1 MLRNLRTER
10 FHGPQ
15 KLSIPPRGTRFPAS
29 PHPPSSTAV
38 CSAATA
44 ATCRNSR
51 PYPTR
56 GPSSEGTGMTLTR
69 VAQHAGVSVSTVSRY
84 LRGQLNVQPVTAARI
99 DAAVSELGY
108 RAPDPQPADRTPATG
123 TGLVSLVLPDL
134 VNPYFAQLADAFT
147 AAAAARDIPLLLGVS
162 GRHAERA
169 ARLNRLLSAA
179 RSVEGLI
186 YVGMRRT
193 NEDVD
198 RAIDE
203 GLPVV
208 IIDEELELADGREV
222 DTITVDNYGGAYQAT
237 SYLVQ
242 LGHRTIA
249 HVAGPQELST
259 TQERKRGYLDAIRDA
274 GLDPADQLVLHGPYT
289 EQFGASTFP
298 YLHRA
303 GTAPTAVFVGSDIA
317 AVGMLAAAELHG
329 LRIPDDLSV
338 VGCDGIRVGQWLR
351 PKLTTLEQPTA
362 ELAAAALDALTARI
376 AGNGTNVRKVL
387 PLQLVVRGSAA
398 APPERAAG

>member
-1 MLRNLRTER
+1 MLDNARHVREHAR
-10 FHGPQ
+10 FAGMWDSRQKEPQ
-15 KLSIPPRGTRFPAS
+15 
-29 PHPPSSTAV
+29 
-38 CSAATA
+38 
-44 ATCRNSR
+44 
-51 PYPTR
+51 
-56 GPSSEGTGMTLTR
+56 MTLTR
-69 VAQHAGVSVSTVSRY
+69 VAQHAGVSASTVSRY

-99 DAAVSELGY
+99 DAAVNELGY
-108 RAPDPQPADRTPATG
+108 HPPTPPPTAPATTG

-134 VNPYFAQLADAFT
+134 VNPFFAQLADAFA

-162 GRHAERA
+162 GRHAERG
-169 ARLNRLLSAA
+169 ARLHRLLSAA
-179 RSVEGLI
+179 HSVEGLI

-208 IIDEELELADGREV
+208 IMDEELDLADGREV

-242 LGHRTIA
+242 LGHRAIA
-249 HVAGPQELST
+249 HVAGPEELST

-274 GLDPADQLVLHGPYT
+274 GLDPAAQLVLHGPYT

-303 GTAPTAVFVGSDIA
+303 GSAPTAVFVGSDIA

-329 LRIPDDLSV
+329 LRIPDDLSLV
-338 VGCDGIRVGQWLR
+338 ACDGIRVGQWLR

-362 ELAAAALDALTARI
+362 ELAAAALDALTARM
-376 AGNGTNVRKVL
+376 AGNGGNLRKVL

-398 APPERAAG
+398 PPHHPATDA